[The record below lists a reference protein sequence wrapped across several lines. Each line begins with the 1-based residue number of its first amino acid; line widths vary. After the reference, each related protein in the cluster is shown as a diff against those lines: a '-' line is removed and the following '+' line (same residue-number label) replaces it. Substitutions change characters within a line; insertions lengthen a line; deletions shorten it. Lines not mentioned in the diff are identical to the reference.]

1 MSIKFE
7 KGMKTREAV
16 LGSGYLDKV
25 KENISK
31 FDKNFQK
38 LITEYVWGSIWSNDN
53 ISKRERSMLTIAIL
67 ASQGNLDELKLHLQA
82 CKNTNTSTDDL
93 IEVMMHVA
101 IYSGIPKANT
111 AIKLIKEE
119 LKDWK

>member
-16 LGSGYLDKV
+16 LGSDYLDKV

-67 ASQGNLDELKLHLQA
+67 ASQGNLE
-82 CKNTNTSTDDL
+82 
-93 IEVMMHVA
+93 
-101 IYSGIPKANT
+101 IPRKT
-111 AIKLIKEE
+111 
-119 LKDWK
+119 

>member
-1 MSIKFE
+1 MSIKFD

-31 FDKNFQK
+31 FDKNFQE

-53 ISKRERSMLTIAIL
+53 ISKRERSMLTIAI
-67 ASQGNLDELKLHLQA
+67 
-82 CKNTNTSTDDL
+82 
-93 IEVMMHVA
+93 
-101 IYSGIPKANT
+101 
-111 AIKLIKEE
+111 
-119 LKDWK
+119 